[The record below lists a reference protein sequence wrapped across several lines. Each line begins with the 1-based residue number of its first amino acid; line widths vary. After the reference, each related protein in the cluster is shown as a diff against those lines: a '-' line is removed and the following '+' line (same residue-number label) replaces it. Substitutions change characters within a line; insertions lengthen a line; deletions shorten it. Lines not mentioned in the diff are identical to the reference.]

1 MLPRGEVAQFPTC
14 HCQSQ
19 GRDTQG
25 EIDEEEKQM
34 WWLIGLAAIGAL
46 LWYVTM
52 FLLFGWRTIGNG
64 HGLLSLLS
72 GIFLPVLWVI
82 GAPIRP
88 ADGY

>member
-1 MLPRGEVAQFPTC
+1 
-14 HCQSQ
+14 
-19 GRDTQG
+19 
-25 EIDEEEKQM
+25 M

-64 HGLLSLLS
+64 HGLLFVLGLL
-72 GIFLPVLWVI
+72 LPVLWVI
-82 GAPIRP
+82 GALIRP